1 MSLIK
6 FYYDIARS
14 ENSENFH
21 RYLSFYQDTRSK
33 PFKNRQTVKT
43 NFGMNSIVRQC
54 IQKLNKLPQWLRL
67 AKNEN
72 IFKKKLNG
80 YLLSQHEKI
89 SLNSN
94 VGAFKIY
101 L

>member
-6 FYYDIARS
+6 FHYDIARS

-21 RYLSFYQDTRSK
+21 RYLSLYQNTRSK

-54 IQKLNKLPQWLRL
+54 VQKLNKLPQWLRL
-67 AKNEN
+67 ANEN
-72 IFKKKLNG
+72 IFMKRLNG
-80 YLLSQHEKI
+80 YLLSQLEKI